1 MMIRSALAARTLA
14 AGAAVALAFVAAAC
28 DDGGPKNGLAPDRP
42 LDRSYSE
49 RVADVYA
56 PGDGAHSVAFGYGS
70 LWVSNRGA
78 GTVVRIDPAN
88 GEVIATL
95 DVGTRPGSI
104 AIGASSVWVA
114 DDAVS
119 GGEATLSR
127 IDPETNTI
135 TATAQLPGACCRLAA
150 YDGAIWS
157 IDGEGTLARIDE
169 ATDEATTA
177 AVGAGGIDGIVAADD
192 IWGSRDGGGVWR
204 FSPAESRIVAEAPLD
219 GVPFAAADGMV
230 WGGDELEIWG
240 ISTETNA
247 RSVGFG
253 VPQGV
258 QEIVAM
264 AAGGGEL
271 WVAVVRQ
278 TTDGDLV
285 ATGGAVLRFDIG
297 GETLVETIQVGA
309 TPRSIVLADGSLWV
323 TDTEDGALLRI
334 PVDRG

>member
-1 MMIRSALAARTLA
+1 MLKRSPLLARLLGGCAIVVLA
-14 AGAAVALAFVAAAC
+14 YAATAC
-28 DDGGPKNGLAPDRP
+28 DDGGPAGEVPQTP

-56 PGDGAHSVAFGYGS
+56 TGDGAHSVAFGHGS

-78 GTVVRIDPAN
+78 GTVVRIDPAD

-95 DVGTRPGSI
+95 TVGTRPGSI
-104 AIGASSVWVA
+104 AVGASSVWVA
-114 DDAVS
+114 DDAAS

-127 IDPETNTI
+127 IDPETNTV
-135 TATAQLPGACCRLAA
+135 TATAQLPGACCMLAA
-150 YDGAIWS
+150 GEGAIWS
-157 IDGEGTLARIDE
+157 IDGDGMLARIDE
-169 ATDEATTA
+169 ATAEATA
-177 AVGAGGIDGIVAADD
+177 SAVGTGGIDGVVAAGD

-204 FSPAESRIVAEAPLD
+204 FSPAESRVVAEVPLD

-240 ISTETNA
+240 IATGTNA

-264 AAGGGEL
+264 AAGDGEL

-278 TTDGDLV
+278 TTDGGLV

-297 GETLVETIQVGA
+297 RQTLIETIQVGA
-309 TPRSIVLADGSLWV
+309 TPRSMVSAEGSLWV

-334 PVDRG
+334 PLDGG